1 MSYMFYNCTNLESID
16 SKANVLYKYINDMRY
31 MFYNCISLKKVNY
44 YGYSNTFINMSYLF
58 YNCHNLESIEMTSF
72 QNYDIS
78 DVNLMFYNCTS
89 LLSLKFHPYKIKSN
103 ISMAK
108 MFYNCKSIKNIIL
121 NVYIDKC
128 YFHPNN
134 LSHIFYNCT
143 SLTSLELND
152 FRTDLV
158 KDISY
163 MFLNCKNLS
172 LFSLKYS
179 NFSNDLITNMKGMF
193 QDLES
198 LTSLDLSSFY
208 TSKVETMWNMFK
220 NCKSLEYL
228 NIPNFDTS
236 NVTDMESM
244 FEGCE
249 QLISLNISNFK
260 TPKVHYMNK
269 MFRDCISL
277 KSIYF
282 NNITSESLGTM
293 QQMFY
298 NCTSLEYLN
307 IYSLTEKLQSISEI
321 FENSSNNFTLCIK
334 ENENIPSIFEE
345 FYKRSGTK
353 RDCSNACYGNGNKR
367 QEIIEKKLCCPKFE
381 YDGNCYDKCPS
392 KMRAIN
398 GDKICRPFNCSNY
411 YSYDQNNCIDYVPD
425 GFYEND
431 TNLRTIDKCHISCKT
446 CKNGPTETK
455 ANCLT
460 CKSYP
465 NIYLFFDNCVESC
478 NNGYYNDSGIL
489 RCKCI
494 TDECSNCTEESLKQ
508 GLCVECNQ
516 GYYTKYDEK
525 ITLENYKKCYKD
537 PPKYYFDNINRIYKP
552 CYSSCL
558 ECYGSGNYQSHSC
571 SICDLDKTFAINKY
585 MNGRMGK
592 NCYENCTYYYYFDK
606 NNKYKCTEENECPQ
620 DFNFLIVELRQCVSS
635 CNDVRD
641 YNKRLDNKCY
651 KECPLDISRPRYDNP
666 NLCKPKCTY
675 DFPFELVEK
684 LKCVESCSIMERSEK
699 LCVTNYFENRTN
711 LDIQELIKD
720 DIKKDL
726 INKFNYTII
735 TENETVLIEEN
746 QTIYEIVTT
755 RNKNPNS
762 NTTSIY
768 LGECEKLLKDYY
780 GIDENEYLYI
790 LVIDAYIE
798 GKTGPLSLYEV
809 YYPLSGSKLSQLDLT
824 ICEGLKIG
832 ILYNIELENPELYD
846 KNNPIY
852 NDICY
857 PYTFINGVDMT
868 TTDLQNEYKTKNK
881 MLCEED
887 CDYEYSNG
895 LYLCNCEIRDS
906 LPSMSEIKIDK
917 DKLYKFANLKNL
929 VNFGVLKCVN
939 LLGIKRNI
947 IYNIGLYSFIPTFI
961 SYILCL
967 IVLIKND
974 FKIIKNKI
982 KDLLFAI
989 LKYKYLKYQFKEK
1002 IEEKPLIIKEN
1013 MFLEPIIISLAKEKG
1028 LVTNE
1033 IIIRNK
1039 NININNKNTNEKKTS
1054 NELKGNLSLEEN
1066 KTKKLNNINNK
1077 NDKKNLKNSHPK
1089 KNEII
1094 LKKLNNQRKIN
1105 IQLNVIKN
1113 DLASDKLIKVFTDKR
1128 KERIKQILAFNDKEL
1143 NELKFKSALKYD
1155 KRIFIKLYYSF
1166 LKTDHILIKIWNST
1180 DYNSLIIKLFLFFYS
1195 FSLSLTINALFFND
1209 DTIHKIMED
1218 EGRFNFIYQLPQII
1232 YSSIIS
1238 YLLNMILEYLAL
1250 SEDKI
1255 LEFKNGRIEEKIL
1268 IKSRILLSTLI
1279 FRFINFFIL
1288 SFLFLL
1294 LFWYYVICFCV
1305 VYKNTQYHLLKDN
1318 IIGFLTGLLT
1328 PLGTKLIPAL
1338 LRYFG
1343 LKKKK
1348 NYIYNIS
1355 NLLQTII

>member
-1 MSYMFYNCTNLESID
+1 
-16 SKANVLYKYINDMRY
+16 MRE
-31 MFYNCISLKKVNY
+31 KKV
-44 YGYSNTFINMSYLF
+44 
-58 YNCHNLESIEMTSF
+58 
-72 QNYDIS
+72 
-78 DVNLMFYNCTS
+78 
-89 LLSLKFHPYKIKSN
+89 
-103 ISMAK
+103 
-108 MFYNCKSIKNIIL
+108 
-121 NVYIDKC
+121 
-128 YFHPNN
+128 
-134 LSHIFYNCT
+134 
-143 SLTSLELND
+143 
-152 FRTDLV
+152 
-158 KDISY
+158 
-163 MFLNCKNLS
+163 
-172 LFSLKYS
+172 
-179 NFSNDLITNMKGMF
+179 
-193 QDLES
+193 
-198 LTSLDLSSFY
+198 
-208 TSKVETMWNMFK
+208 SKT
-220 NCKSLEYL
+220 
-228 NIPNFDTS
+228 
-236 NVTDMESM
+236 
-244 FEGCE
+244 
-249 QLISLNISNFK
+249 
-260 TPKVHYMNK
+260 
-269 MFRDCISL
+269 
-277 KSIYF
+277 
-282 NNITSESLGTM
+282 
-293 QQMFY
+293 
-298 NCTSLEYLN
+298 
-307 IYSLTEKLQSISEI
+307 
-321 FENSSNNFTLCIK
+321 
-334 ENENIPSIFEE
+334 
-345 FYKRSGTK
+345 
-353 RDCSNACYGNGNKR
+353 
-367 QEIIEKKLCCPKFE
+367 
-381 YDGNCYDKCPS
+381 
-392 KMRAIN
+392 
-398 GDKICRPFNCSNY
+398 
-411 YSYDQNNCIDYVPD
+411 
-425 GFYEND
+425 
-431 TNLRTIDKCHISCKT
+431 
-446 CKNGPTETK
+446 
-455 ANCLT
+455 
-460 CKSYP
+460 
-465 NIYLFFDNCVESC
+465 
-478 NNGYYNDSGIL
+478 
-489 RCKCI
+489 
-494 TDECSNCTEESLKQ
+494 
-508 GLCVECNQ
+508 
-516 GYYTKYDEK
+516 
-525 ITLENYKKCYKD
+525 
-537 PPKYYFDNINRIYKP
+537 
-552 CYSSCL
+552 
-558 ECYGSGNYQSHSC
+558 
-571 SICDLDKTFAINKY
+571 
-585 MNGRMGK
+585 
-592 NCYENCTYYYYFDK
+592 CYENCTYYYYFDK

-1054 NELKGNLSLEEN
+1054 KELKGNLSLEEN